1 MARLKVT
8 LKKSIIGSP
17 KDHKATVAA
26 LGLRRLNA
34 VRYDDDTPQVLGMIN
49 KVRYML
55 EVEAEG

>member
-8 LKKSIIGSP
+8 LKKSAIGAP

-26 LGLRRLNA
+26 LGLRKLNA
-34 VRYDDDTPQVLGMIN
+34 VRYHNDLPQVMGMIN

-55 EVEAEG
+55 EVEEEG